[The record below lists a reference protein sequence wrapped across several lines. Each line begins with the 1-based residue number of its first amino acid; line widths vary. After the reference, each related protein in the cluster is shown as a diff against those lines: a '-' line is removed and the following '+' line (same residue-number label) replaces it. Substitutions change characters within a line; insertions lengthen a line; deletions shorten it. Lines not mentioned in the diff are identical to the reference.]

1 MDVILKLLQAFS
13 PANGSGAFFYWV
25 LGVIGLCSLS
35 FFLERLMT
43 VNVKAN
49 VDALKFSTDVFAMVN
64 KGDLKNALRLS
75 ESLKEK
81 ALPYV
86 FYCALKEAADREYID
101 YRNIQNAVDEA
112 TLEVIPRLQ
121 KRTSWLQTF
130 ANVSTLI
137 GLMGTIFGLIQSFDA
152 MSSGGPGA
160 AAGLTAGI
168 STAMLTTLGGL
179 MVAIPSMLFYSWIN
193 NKTNA
198 ILADI
203 DEYAVKLIHLV
214 TRSK

>member
-1 MDVILKLLQAFS
+1 MNVIIQLLQAFS
-13 PANGSGAFFYWV
+13 PSRDGFFFFWI
-25 LGVIGLCSLS
+25 LGLIGLCSLT
-35 FFLERLMT
+35 FFIERLLT

-49 VDALKFSTDVFAMVN
+49 VDANKFSNDVFSMIN
-64 KGDLKNALRLS
+64 KGDLKNALRLA

-86 FYCALKEAADREYID
+86 FYCALKEAVDRQYVD

-112 TLEVIPRLQ
+112 TLEVAPKLS

-137 GLMGTIFGLIQSFDA
+137 GLMGTIFGLIQSFEA
-152 MSSGGPGA
+152 LGQGGPGA
-160 AAGLTAGI
+160 QQGLTLGI
-168 STAMLTTLGGL
+168 SNAMLTTLAGL
-179 MVAIPSMLFYSWIN
+179 TIAIPSMLFYSWIN
-193 NKTNA
+193 NKTSS

-203 DEYAVKLIHLV
+203 DEYTVKLIHLV